1 MTKERLLL
9 AADVGAT
16 KCWLALF
23 SDRDA
28 ATDFRLALRYDDR
41 AFGTFDEVLETF
53 LGEARAR
60 LGALALSGA
69 CFAVAAPVSG
79 TCVRLTNRDWRLDA
93 RALAQRLGVAAV
105 AIVNDFA
112 AAARG
117 IDRLAP
123 GDCVALQTG
132 EPLAHAP
139 GVVLGAGTGLGVAY
153 RVWTGNRCQVLAG
166 EAGHMGFAPC
176 TAEQVE
182 LWRFLH
188 RRRGRVSAED
198 VLSGRGLAAI
208 YRFLAGVDA
217 ANSAD
222 ADPAAAVQR
231 AADTG
236 DALASHAL
244 ELFAEIYGSV
254 AGDHALAVLAR
265 GGVYLAGGIAPRML
279 ERLRSGGFIESF
291 NDKGE
296 HGVLARRMPVCVVME
311 DQLALMGA
319 AAMALDPHQPGD
331 RRQC

>member
-1 MTKERLLL
+1 MTEERLLL

-16 KCWLALF
+16 KCWLALL
-23 SDRDA
+23 SGNDA
-28 ATDFRLALRYDDR
+28 APDLRLALRYDDR
-41 AFGTFDEVLETF
+41 AFGSFDEVLEAF

-60 LGALALSGA
+60 FGALAFAGA

-79 TCVRLTNRDWRLDA
+79 ACVRLTNRSWRLDPQ
-93 RALAQRLGVAAV
+93 ALAQRLGVAAV
-105 AIVNDFA
+105 ALVNDFA

-153 RVWTGNRCQVLAG
+153 RVWTGNGYQGLAG

-217 ANSAD
+217 AGSAD
-222 ADPAAAVQR
+222 AEPAAAVQR
-231 AADTG
+231 AAETG
-236 DALASHAL
+236 DPVASHAL

-265 GGVYLAGGIAPRML
+265 GGVYLAGGIVPRIL
-279 ERLRSGGFIESF
+279 ERLRSGGFIQAF
-291 NDKGE
+291 NDKRE
-296 HGVLARRMPVCVVME
+296 HEALLRRMPVYAVME
-311 DQLALMGA
+311 ERLALFGA
-319 AAMALDPHQPGD
+319 AALALDLYQQRPAGRD
-331 RRQC
+331 